1 MYRDDYSVTSP
12 APITNASRLYD
23 SNYYVVNED
32 FRVYICIENG
42 SNGENLKGNVS
53 LDQPK
58 FTDLEPSRAGDSGD
72 GYIWKYLYTISPSD
86 IIKFDSTDYITVPNN
101 WSTSTDSQIRAVR
114 ESADSTLNDNQIKT
128 VYVADKGNNY
138 ANGIGQ
144 EFELIG
150 DGTGGKVRV
159 DVQGGR
165 VTNTTVVS
173 GGRDYSYALVDLG
186 SINSSTTGSSAHLV
200 PIIPPTKG
208 HGFDIYTELGT
219 DRVLVY
225 ALSLIHI

>member
-1 MYRDDYSVTSP
+1 ME
-12 APITNASRLYD
+12 I
-23 SNYYVVNED
+23 
-32 FRVYICIENG
+32 
-42 SNGENLKGNVS
+42 
-53 LDQPK
+53 
-58 FTDLEPSRAGDSGD
+58 
-72 GYIWKYLYTISPSD
+72 LYTISPSD

-186 SINSSTTGSSAHLV
+186 SINSSTTGSSS
-200 PIIPPTKG
+200 T
-208 HGFDIYTELGT
+208 
-219 DRVLVY
+219 
-225 ALSLIHI
+225 LSSNYSTHKRSRI